1 MNNKLLGLI
10 FGALLLLFLGSKFF
24 SGNKNRS
31 FDPTSIQVD
40 RDKITKLEVKQK
52 DQPAYTLE
60 KVGERWIGKKG
71 NIEVTP
77 SMQTIEGTLDLLG
90 SLKMLRVATKDPAK
104 WASYEVDEATAKS
117 SIKVFAGSEL
127 LKEYVVGGF
136 KFDQQ
141 ARTAKSYIR
150 LAGGDEVFVL
160 DGFSSMSLG
169 QGFDA
174 YRNKKMVEVDAAA
187 INKITWNAAELNQSI
202 EKTMA
207 GWQGSNGE
215 LMDSTKVQN
224 LLSGLSNLNASGF
237 NDGYTPAQQSGN
249 QAELVITSADQPA
262 PITLS
267 IKEVSGAAKPLV
279 IISSQ
284 QANTYFAAD
293 SAAVIGRFFK
303 SLNEYQ

>member
-1 MNNKLLGLI
+1 M
-10 FGALLLLFLGSKFF
+10 LLFLGSKFF

-31 FDPTSIQVD
+31 FDPTLIQVD
-40 RDKITKLEVKQK
+40 RDKITKLEVNQK
-52 DQPAYTLE
+52 DQPGYTLE
-60 KVGERWIGKKG
+60 KVGEHWIGKKR
-71 NIEVTP
+71 
-77 SMQTIEGTLDLLG
+77 TIEITPAAQTVDGTLDLLG

-104 WASYEVDEATAKS
+104 WAGFEVDEATAKAT
-117 SIKVFAGSEL
+117 IKVFAGSEL

-150 LAGGDEVFVL
+150 LAGGNEVFVL
-160 DGFSSMSLG
+160 DGLSSFSLG

-174 YRNKKMVEVDAAA
+174 YRNKKMMEVDASA
-187 INKITWNAAELNQSI
+187 INKIDWISAGLNQSM

-224 LLSGLSNLNASGF
+224 LLSELSNLNASGF
-237 NDGYTPAQQSGN
+237 NDAYTAAQQTGN
-249 QAELVITSADQPA
+249 QGELVITSRDQPA

-303 SLNEYQ
+303 SLNDYQ